1 MHTPRD
7 DAEPLHALH
16 GLLAEWRKLTLAE
29 HDYIQASHWDELEQ
43 VQKRKVQL
51 QRSIEKME
59 KAFSENK
66 TLPADQKA
74 KERNRLTHIATEL
87 LLLEKKNEVV
97 VSERIADA
105 DRQLKSSNKTIQGLR
120 HLQKAYGAGRAS
132 FWQAY
137 S

>member
-1 MHTPRD
+1 MHSSRD
-7 DAEPLHALH
+7 DVEPLDALH
-16 GLLAEWRKLTLAE
+16 GMLDEWRKLTQAE
-29 HDYIQASHWDELEQ
+29 YDRIQASDWNELEQ
-43 VQKRKVQL
+43 IQKRKVQL
-51 QRSIEKME
+51 QRSIEKAE

-66 TLPADQKA
+66 TLSAEQKA
-74 KERNRLTHIATEL
+74 NERKRLTHIAAEL

-97 VSERIADA
+97 LSERIADA
-105 DRQLKSSNKTIQGLR
+105 DHQLKSSNKTIQGLR

>member
-1 MHTPRD
+1 MHASRD
-7 DAEPLHALH
+7 DAEPVHALH
-16 GLLAEWRKLTLAE
+16 GLLAEWKKLTQSE
-29 HDYIQASHWDELEQ
+29 FDHIQASDWNELEQ
-43 VQKRKVQL
+43 VQKKKIQL

-59 KAFSENK
+59 KAFSESK
-66 TLPADQKA
+66 TLPAEQKA
-74 KERNRLTHIATEL
+74 KERKRLTHIAAEL
-87 LLLEKKNEVV
+87 LVLEKKNEVV
-97 VSERIADA
+97 LSERIADA